1 MAEETPLPE
10 DIAAMG
16 FEDAL
21 AELETIVRKLE
32 EGNVKLEQ
40 AIQAYER
47 GAHLKRHCEN
57 KLAEARGKIDRIA
70 ITPDGSVTAEPQ
82 QETE

>member
-70 ITPDGSVTAEPQ
+70 IQPDGSVTTEPQ